1 MYLTLRQYQCEEVVT
16 VKLRRE
22 LHPDITANNNYEF
35 TFEYTSKMV
44 EEEIDSI
51 FFNTNLIQ
59 ITLTDKQGMDQIQ
72 DRV

>member
-1 MYLTLRQYQCEEVVT
+1 MYLTLRQYQCEEIVT
-16 VKLRRE
+16 VKVRRE
-22 LHPDITANNNYEF
+22 LCPDITANNNYEF
-35 TFEYTSKMV
+35 TFESKMV

-51 FFNTNLIQ
+51 FSNTNLIQ

>member
-16 VKLRRE
+16 VKVRRE
-22 LHPDITANNNYEF
+22 LCPDITANNNYEF

-51 FFNTNLIQ
+51 FSNTNLIQ
-59 ITLTDKQGMDQIQ
+59 ITLTDKQGVDQIQ

>member
-1 MYLTLRQYQCEEVVT
+1 MSLL
-16 VKLRRE
+16 
-22 LHPDITANNNYEF
+22 
-35 TFEYTSKMV
+35 FESKMV

-51 FFNTNLIQ
+51 FSNTNLIQ